1 MVLLSDV
8 RTSFKFMCQRPCLPR
23 SIELFFASSTTVL
36 TSLTPEEVALISL
49 KIAELFSAIN
59 FAKVVLPHLFRD
71 KNKTINNIYG

>member
-8 RTSFKFMCQRPCLPR
+8 RTSFKFMYQRPCLPR